1 MTLTIVRTY
10 IYKRINW
17 INHFLLSAAC
27 TSLVTYGT
35 RFLNR
40 NYIGKYFIFHEED
53 MNEMV
58 GNSNWDGKT
67 FDVIQSRRIEGRI
80 WTGRVIVWKADRS
93 TCFTQA
99 CFLKKHA
106 RGRKESGATNGN
118 WRPKDKIELKSC
130 VDKITCMRTVKWNDI
145 IFSKVYFKWHI
156 LMHI

>member
-1 MTLTIVRTY
+1 MNLSIVICMIN

-17 INHFLLSAAC
+17 IDHFLLSAAC
-27 TSLVTYGT
+27 TSLVTNVLIGDSK
-35 RFLNR
+35 L
-40 NYIGKYFIFHEED
+40 GKYFYFNEED
-53 MNEMV
+53 MNELV

-67 FDVIQSRRIEGRI
+67 FDVIQSRRIEGTI

-130 VDKITCMRTVKWNDI
+130 VDKITCMKTVKWY
-145 IFSKVYFKWHI
+145 YF
-156 LMHI
+156 